1 MAESVLGWKRR
12 IWRARLLPLLL
23 GLVLLAAL
31 LAGCGANA
39 ASDPLLAA
47 KVNGH
52 SITLA
57 QYQQMLTLYRA
68 INAQSQNG
76 GILTD
81 WRNAGERDDLAS
93 TQQQI
98 LGILINVELMREQLG
113 QQHITVSQ
121 KAIQTARD
129 TLNKQIVTSRKSLE
143 QKPDP
148 ELQAILDALTPD
160 TITILSE
167 QEAYQAAIQE
177 KGKAPAVHLRGI
189 ETNDLKTAQ
198 ELQQKAQSGSDFG
211 ELARANSQNR
221 ATGAQGGEIGTLYV
235 GQISDEFDNA
245 VFAKGAHP
253 GKYLIQHIQNNYW
266 LFELTDLG
274 PRALSTITDQ
284 QTQASV
290 VSAWLDKV
298 VQPVASV
305 EEYVTVG

>member
-1 MAESVLGWKRR
+1 MAESVLGWIRR
-12 IWRARLLPLLL
+12 IRRARLLPLLL
-23 GLVLLAAL
+23 GLMLLAAL

-52 SITLA
+52 GITLA
-57 QYQQMLTLYRA
+57 QYQQLLALYRA
-68 INAQSQNG
+68 TNARNG
-76 GILTD
+76 LLTD
-81 WRNAGERDDLAS
+81 WRSASERGNLAS
-93 TQQQI
+93 TQQQV
-98 LGILINVELMREQLG
+98 LGILIDVELMREQLG

-121 KAIQTARD
+121 KAIQTARA
-129 TLNKQIVTSRKSLE
+129 TLNGEIASL
-143 QKPDP
+143 QKNNAQSSDP
-148 ELQAILDALTPD
+148 QLRTMLHALTPD
-160 TITILSE
+160 VITFLAE
-167 QEAYQAAIQE
+167 QEAYQAAIQQ
-177 KGKAPAVHLRGI
+177 KGKAPGVHLRGI

-211 ELARANSQNR
+211 ELAKADSQNR
-221 ATGAQGGEIGTLYV
+221 ATGALGGEIGTLYV

-245 VFAKGAHP
+245 VFAPGAHP

-274 PRALSTITDQ
+274 PHAISTINDQ

-298 VQPVASV
+298 VRPAASV

>member
-1 MAESVLGWKRR
+1 MVAESVLGWIR
-12 IWRARLLPLLL
+12 RARLVWLL
-23 GLVLLAAL
+23 GLVLLAGL

-52 SITLA
+52 GITLT
-57 QYQQMLTLYRA
+57 QYQQLLALYRA
-68 INAQSQNG
+68 TNARNNL
-76 GILTD
+76 LTD
-81 WRNAGERDDLAS
+81 WRNVSERENLAS
-93 TQQQI
+93 TQQQV
-98 LGILINVELMREQLG
+98 LGILIDVELMREQLR
-113 QQHITVSQ
+113 QQHINVSA
-121 KAIQTARD
+121 KEVQTARD
-129 TLNKQIVTSRKSLE
+129 TLNKEIANLSKQTE
-143 QKPDP
+143 QSPDP
-148 ELQAILDALTPD
+148 QLQAMLDTLTPD
-160 TITILSE
+160 VITILSE
-167 QEAYQAAIQE
+167 QEAYQAAIQQ

>member
-12 IWRARLLPLLL
+12 IRRARLLPLL
-23 GLVLLAAL
+23 GLMLLVAL

-52 SITLA
+52 GVTVA
-57 QYQQMLTLYRA
+57 QYQQLLALYRA
-68 INAQSQNG
+68 TNARNDF
-76 GILTD
+76 LTD
-81 WRNAGERDDLAS
+81 WRSADERENLAS
-93 TQQQI
+93 TQQQV
-98 LGILINVELMREQLG
+98 LSILIDVELMREQLSK
-113 QQHITVSQ
+113 QHITVSQ

-129 TLNKQIVTSRKSLE
+129 TLNGQIASL
-143 QKPDP
+143 QKTNAQSSDP
-148 ELQAILDALTPD
+148 QLRAMLHTLTPD
-160 TITILSE
+160 VINTLAE

-211 ELARANSQNR
+211 ELARASSQNR

-235 GQISDEFDNA
+235 GQISDEFDEA
-245 VFAKGAHP
+245 VFAPGAHP

-274 PRALSTITDQ
+274 PHAVSAIGDP
-284 QTQASV
+284 QTQSDV
-290 VSAWLDKV
+290 ITTWLEKV
-298 VQPVASV
+298 VRPSATI
-305 EEYVTVG
+305 EEYVTID

>member
-1 MAESVLGWKRR
+1 M
-12 IWRARLLPLLL
+12 
-23 GLVLLAAL
+23 LLAAL

-47 KVNGH
+47 KVNEHG
-52 SITLA
+52 ITLA

-81 WRNAGERDDLAS
+81 WRNADERNNLAS

-98 LGILINVELMREQLG
+98 LGILIDVELMREQLG

-129 TLNKQIVTSRKSLE
+129 TLNKQIATSRKSLE

-148 ELQAILDALTPD
+148 ELQAILDALTPE

-198 ELQQKAQSGSDFG
+198 ELQQKAQSGGDFG
-211 ELARANSQNR
+211 ELAKANSQNR

-235 GQISDEFDNA
+235 GQISDEFDSA
-245 VFAKGAHP
+245 VFAPGAHP

-274 PRALSTITDQ
+274 PHALATINDQ

-298 VQPVASV
+298 VQPAASV

>member
-1 MAESVLGWKRR
+1 MVAESVLGWIR
-12 IWRARLLPLLL
+12 RARLVWLL

-52 SITLA
+52 GITLT
-57 QYQQMLTLYRA
+57 QYQQMLALYRA
-68 INAQSQNG
+68 TNARNNL
-76 GILTD
+76 LTD
-81 WRNAGERDDLAS
+81 WRNVSERENLAS
-93 TQQQI
+93 TQQQV
-98 LGILINVELMREQLG
+98 LGILIDVELMREQLR
-113 QQHITVSQ
+113 QQHINVSA
-121 KAIQTARD
+121 KEVQTARD
-129 TLNKQIVTSRKSLE
+129 TLNKEIANLSKQTE
-143 QKPDP
+143 QSPDP
-148 ELQAILDALTPD
+148 QLQAMLDTLTPD
-160 TITILSE
+160 VITILSE
-167 QEAYQAAIQE
+167 QEAYQAAIQQ

>member
-1 MAESVLGWKRR
+1 MVAESVLGWIR
-12 IWRARLLPLLL
+12 RARLAWLL

-52 SITLA
+52 GITLT
-57 QYQQMLTLYRA
+57 QYQQMLALYRA
-68 INAQSQNG
+68 TNARNNL
-76 GILTD
+76 LTD
-81 WRNAGERDDLAS
+81 WRNVSERENLAS
-93 TQQQI
+93 TQQQV
-98 LGILINVELMREQLG
+98 LGILIDVELMREQLR
-113 QQHITVSQ
+113 QQHINVSA
-121 KAIQTARD
+121 KEVQTARD
-129 TLNKQIVTSRKSLE
+129 TLNKEIANLSKQTE
-143 QKPDP
+143 QSPDP
-148 ELQAILDALTPD
+148 QLQAMLDTLTPD
-160 TITILSE
+160 VITILSE
-167 QEAYQAAIQE
+167 QEAYQAAIQQ

>member
-1 MAESVLGWKRR
+1 MRP
-12 IWRARLLPLLL
+12 ARLLPLLTL
-23 GLVLLAAL
+23 MMMAVML

-52 SITLA
+52 GITLT
-57 QYQQMLTLYRA
+57 QYQQMLALYRA
-68 INAQSQNG
+68 TNARNNL
-76 GILTD
+76 LTD
-81 WRNAGERDDLAS
+81 WRNVSERENLAS
-93 TQQQI
+93 TQQQV
-98 LGILINVELMREQLG
+98 LGILIDVELMREQLR
-113 QQHITVSQ
+113 QQHINVSA
-121 KAIQTARD
+121 KEVQTARD
-129 TLNKQIVTSRKSLE
+129 TLNKEIANLSKQTE
-143 QKPDP
+143 QSPDP
-148 ELQAILDALTPD
+148 QLQAMLDTLTPD
-160 TITILSE
+160 VITILSE
-167 QEAYQAAIQE
+167 QEAYQAAIQQ

>member
-1 MAESVLGWKRR
+1 VAESVLGWIR
-12 IWRARLLPLLL
+12 RARLLPLL
-23 GLVLLAAL
+23 GVMLLAAL

-52 SITLA
+52 GITLA

-81 WRNAGERDDLAS
+81 WRNADERNNLAS

-98 LGILINVELMREQLG
+98 LGILIDVELMREQLG

-129 TLNKQIVTSRKSLE
+129 TLNKQIATSRKSLE

-148 ELQAILDALTPD
+148 ELQAILDALTPE

-211 ELARANSQNR
+211 ELAKANSQNR

-235 GQISDEFDNA
+235 GQISDEFDSA
-245 VFAKGAHP
+245 VFAPGAHP

-274 PRALSTITDQ
+274 PHALATINDQ

-298 VQPVASV
+298 VQPAASV

>member
-1 MAESVLGWKRR
+1 MAESVLGR

-23 GLVLLAAL
+23 GLMLLAAL

-52 SITLA
+52 GVTLA

-68 INAQSQNG
+68 TSAQSQNG

-81 WRNAGERDDLAS
+81 WRNADERESLAS
-93 TQQQI
+93 TQQQA
-98 LGILINVELMREQLG
+98 LDTFINVELMREQLG
-113 QQHITVSQ
+113 QQHITVSE

-129 TLNKQIVTSRKSLE
+129 TLNKQIATSRKSLE

-211 ELARANSQNR
+211 ELARTNSQNR

-235 GQISDEFDNA
+235 GQITDEFDKA
-245 VFAKGAHP
+245 VFAPGAHP

-274 PRALSTITDQ
+274 PHALATINDQ

-290 VSAWLDKV
+290 VSKWLDNV
-298 VQPVASV
+298 VRPAASV

>member
-1 MAESVLGWKRR
+1 MAESVLGWIR
-12 IWRARLLPLLL
+12 RARLLPLL

-52 SITLA
+52 GVTLA
-57 QYQQMLTLYRA
+57 QYQQMLALYRA
-68 INAQSQNG
+68 TNARNDF
-76 GILTD
+76 LTD
-81 WRNAGERDDLAS
+81 WRNVGERDNLAS
-93 TQQQI
+93 TQQQV
-98 LGILINVELMREQLG
+98 LGILIDVELMREQLS

-129 TLNKQIVTSRKSLE
+129 TLNGEIASLQKNETQSR
-143 QKPDP
+143 DP
-148 ELQAILDALTPD
+148 QLQTMLHALTPD
-160 TITILSE
+160 VITTLSE

-198 ELQQKAQSGSDFG
+198 DLQQKVQTGSDFAA
-211 ELARANSQNR
+211 LARASSQNR

-235 GQISDEFDNA
+235 GQISDEFDSA
-245 VFAKGAHP
+245 VFAPGAHP

-274 PRALSTITDQ
+274 PHALSTLGDQ
-284 QTQASV
+284 QTQATV

-298 VQPVASV
+298 VQPAASV

>member
-1 MAESVLGWKRR
+1 MVAESVLGWIR
-12 IWRARLLPLLL
+12 RARLVWLL
-23 GLVLLAAL
+23 GLVLLAGL

-52 SITLA
+52 GITLT
-57 QYQQMLTLYRA
+57 QYQQMLALYRA
-68 INAQSQNG
+68 TNARNNL
-76 GILTD
+76 LTD
-81 WRNAGERDDLAS
+81 WRNVSERENLAS
-93 TQQQI
+93 TQQQV
-98 LGILINVELMREQLG
+98 LGILIDVELMREQLR
-113 QQHITVSQ
+113 QQHINVSA
-121 KAIQTARD
+121 KEVQTARD
-129 TLNKQIVTSRKSLE
+129 TLNKEIANLSKQTE
-143 QKPDP
+143 QSPDP
-148 ELQAILDALTPD
+148 QLQAMLDTLTPD
-160 TITILSE
+160 VITILSE
-167 QEAYQAAIQE
+167 QEAYQAAIQQ